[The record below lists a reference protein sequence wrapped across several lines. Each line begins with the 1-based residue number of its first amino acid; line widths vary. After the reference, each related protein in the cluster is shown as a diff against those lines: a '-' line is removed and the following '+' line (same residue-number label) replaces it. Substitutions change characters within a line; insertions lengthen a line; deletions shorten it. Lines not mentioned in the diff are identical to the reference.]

1 MRPKVATWGASWAG
15 GAGVSGTGGVWIHV
29 DPGGPWLCPH
39 PAQGN
44 LQRVT
49 GPLHLSPHLL
59 ALSYLPHV
67 VTTVTATS
75 VSWPMQAWTGPVLST
90 SLL

>member
-1 MRPKVATWGASWAG
+1 MWTQVARGSALTLLR
-15 GAGVSGTGGVWIHV
+15 GT
-29 DPGGPWLCPH
+29 
-39 PAQGN
+39 